1 VNPRAQTPFR
11 FAFVLLLC
19 AACGK
24 PEAAAAKERTFPAR
38 GVESLTVAKAPG
50 ALTVRNGPP
59 DQVGVTWSGEGAVLK
74 VEKRD
79 ATLHLPDGAEGD
91 LVITAPPG
99 IRLML
104 IARREREGQP
114 TTWGKVRI
122 EGGWGTVVAV
132 GGTVDAD
139 VERIEGG
146 SLKAMEGAATLR
158 ARVSGPTVDLTCEAV
173 GAGDASVRVPA
184 AWRGRIHLSSQL
196 GKTEIQQHAG
206 LRATVEPSGK
216 SILAFAGAPLTDEE
230 RKAELADGGSRQAIW
245 VKTARGTA
253 SFALED

>member
-1 VNPRAQTPFR
+1 VQTPLHL
-11 FAFVLLLC
+11 APLLLLC

-50 ALTVRNGPP
+50 ALTVRNGPA
-59 DQVGVTWSGEGAVLK
+59 DQVGVTWSGEGATLE
-74 VEKRD
+74 VEKRA
-79 ATLHLPDGAEGD
+79 ATLRLPDGAEGD
-91 LVITAPPG
+91 LVISAPPG
-99 IRLML
+99 ITLML
-104 IARREREGQP
+104 IARRDREGQP

-122 EGGWGTVVAV
+122 EGAWGAVVAA
-132 GGTVDAD
+132 GGAVDAD

-146 SLKAMEGAATLR
+146 SLKAMEGAATLQV
-158 ARVSGPTVDLTCEAV
+158 RVSGPTVDLTCESA
-173 GAGDASVRVPA
+173 GDGDASVRVPA
-184 AWRGRIHLSSQL
+184 AWRGRIHISSQL
-196 GKTEIQQHAG
+196 GKTEIEQHAG
-206 LRATVEPSGK
+206 LRATVEPSGR

-230 RKAELADGGSRQAIW
+230 RKAELEGGGSRQAIW